1 MSVPV
6 QPPVPS
12 SAPTLVPA
20 LTKGFT
26 IVDLV
31 AHEPGLTFNQI
42 QKRTGLAKSSTHQ
55 LITTLCQLGLLH
67 VLPEGKHVLGL
78 RLFELG
84 TMAAGQRGVEREALP
99 FLRTLANEVQMTCH
113 LGVLEGHEA
122 VYLAKVEGDLP
133 IKVNTWVGKRLSLY
147 SSSLGKALLAWLPEP
162 QLEHVLSRVEWQR
175 KTANTITDFQALKEH
190 LALIR
195 SRGWATDD
203 EEDVPNIRCVA
214 APIQDMRGNVVAAIS
229 VVGTIMQ
236 VDVARFPA
244 LAARVCAVA
253 EEISHALGYR

>member
-1 MSVPV
+1 
-6 QPPVPS
+6 
-12 SAPTLVPA
+12 LVPA
-20 LTKGFT
+20 LTKGFA

-31 AHEPGLTFNQI
+31 AREPGLSFGQI

-99 FLRTLANEVQMTCH
+99 FLQALATEVQLTCH

-122 VYLAKVEGDLP
+122 VYLAKVEGDLT
-133 IKVNTWVGKRLSLY
+133 IKVNSWVGKRLSLH
-147 SSSLGKALLAWLPEP
+147 SSSLGKALLAWLPES
-162 QLEHVLSRVEWQR
+162 QLDDILTHVDWKP
-175 KTANTITDFQALKEH
+175 KTANTIVDVRALKDH

-195 SRGWATDD
+195 RRGWATDD
-203 EEDVPNIRCVA
+203 EEDIPNIRCVS
-214 APIQDMRGNVVAAIS
+214 APIHDMRGHVVAAIS
-229 VVGTIMQ
+229 VVGTILQ
-236 VDVARFPA
+236 IDVDRFPV

-253 EEISHALGYR
+253 SEISHALGHR